1 MMDNEIIK
9 VFNNELKCVKRQFGG
24 MCDNKRDCG
33 ECDLAL
39 PADVVISAY
48 ESVLSLINRPKAEIE
63 RLTSKITARDNTNYY
78 NVAQLRIAREK
89 IKKLKQ
95 ENIILSQNA
104 DTAFQDG
111 LNEAQDLYAEQVK
124 VEVKSEAIKE
134 FAERLTDKIFVY
146 IKYVDVDGVV
156 ILNRIRRM
164 MKDIEKEMTEVEE

>member
-1 MMDNEIIK
+1 M
-9 VFNNELKCVKRQFGG
+9 
-24 MCDNKRDCG
+24 
-33 ECDLAL
+33 
-39 PADVVISAY
+39 
-48 ESVLSLINRPKAEIE
+48 
-63 RLTSKITARDNTNYY
+63 
-78 NVAQLRIAREK
+78 AQLRIAREK

-95 ENIILSQNA
+95 ENIILSQDA

-164 MKDIEKEMTEVEE
+164 MKDIEKEMMEVQK